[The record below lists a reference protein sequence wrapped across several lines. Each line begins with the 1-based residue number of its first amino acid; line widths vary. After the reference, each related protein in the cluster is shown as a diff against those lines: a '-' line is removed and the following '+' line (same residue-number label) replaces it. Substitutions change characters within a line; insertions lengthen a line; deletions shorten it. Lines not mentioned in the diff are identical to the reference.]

1 MNGMN
6 DSIYAHDTSAAAD
19 LFAAGDGNLF
29 QRVMQMRTAAQSG
42 DAAAQDAPEL
52 SSNEEPMSIFT
63 NVRPNLVQSIRA
75 FHVQD
80 LAEDRKSVV

>member
-1 MNGMN
+1 MN

-42 DAAAQDAPEL
+42 DAAVQDAPEL

-63 NVRPNLVQSIRA
+63 NV
-75 FHVQD
+75 
-80 LAEDRKSVV
+80 